1 MEGEYTVCDVKG
13 LKNRDVIHYLTHD
26 KGEYFI
32 EKGVLK
38 GDNIYDEGVRVHGED
53 WKQYV
58 SKYFINK
65 VERNG
70 ELVFVQE
77 ETGLKK

>member
-1 MEGEYTVCDVKG
+1 MEYTTCDVAILEKG
-13 LKNRDVIHYLTHD
+13 DVIHYHNID
-26 KGEYFI
+26 RGKFI
-32 EKGVLK
+32 IDVGTLN
-38 GDNIYDEGVRVHGED
+38 GDNIYDEGVQVHGED

-70 ELVFVQE
+70 EIIFEQ
-77 ETGLKK
+77 TKI